1 MTIEAAIAMK
11 CGRSSRSVPSSSV
24 TRNWFGART
33 TEPLSNCGLRW
44 PRERVELKIN

>member
-1 MTIEAAIAMK
+1 MTIEAAMAMK
-11 CGRSSRSVPSSSV
+11 CGRSWRSVPSSSV

-44 PRERVELKIN
+44 PRERVELKVN